1 MSSEELMEKKVRDVM
16 REVVTIPATVTYKEA
31 LTHLIAQRRN
41 SALAVD
47 EHGTFVGYVDAGTLL
62 RGAMPEYL
70 RDDPTAARFAENGI
84 MEEMATKVADEP
96 LADFIDTDAVAVE
109 PDDSLV
115 YATVLSIQ
123 KGQGRVPVVDE
134 QQRPVGVLTRTEL
147 KQVLGTYLDI
157 PGCFED

>member
-1 MSSEELMEKKVRDVM
+1 MEKKVRDVM
-16 REVVTIPATVTYKEA
+16 RKVVTIPAAGTFKEA
-31 LTHLIAQRRN
+31 LATLIRERRN

-47 EHGTFVGYVDAGTLL
+47 EDGAFVGYVDAGTLL

-84 MEEMATKVADEP
+84 LQEMATKIAEEP
-96 LADFIDTDAVAVE
+96 LADFIDTDIVVVA
-109 PDDSLV
+109 PSDSLV

-123 KGQGRVPVVDE
+123 KGQGRVPVLDE
-134 QQRPVGVLTRTEL
+134 ARRPVGVLTRTEL
-147 KQVLGTYLDI
+147 KQALGCYLEV